1 MIIISFIDSQ
11 NIVFI
16 VLNNFYS
23 EKNHIHWFIKTLCS
37 LYLLIFLI
45 NVRIRNTYVG
55 KQFYQGNFEYFII
68 SCKIRISTKCRFRF
82 SPDLRGPKFAR
93 TFFSSH
99 FLQLV
104 FFKFLFGKIVFIFTV
119 AMFALWISRQ
129 KNLAFSRKLGISG
142 QTPSSFF
149 PMAVKVWPDT
159 RTKPGL

>member
-1 MIIISFIDSQ
+1 MIHQ

-16 VLNNFYS
+16 VLTVLF
-23 EKNHIHWFIKTLCS
+23 
-37 LYLLIFLI
+37 FLI

-119 AMFALWISRQ
+119 AMFALWISR
-129 KNLAFSRKLGISG
+129 KKTCRFHGNLGFPGKLQVRFFLWQSRFDQISAQNRVCKLMVGPAASYDETLSKTEAII
-142 QTPSSFF
+142 
-149 PMAVKVWPDT
+149 
-159 RTKPGL
+159 R